1 MKYKWNNPSGN
12 IVTLKISKNAW
23 YKKYN
28 LNGFV
33 NLNKYKNNIKI
44 LHKKI
49 LLIFIAII
57 IIFFLYIQ

>member
-44 LHKKI
+44 LHKIKKNNNNI
-49 LLIFIAII
+49 TKKKNI
-57 IIFFLYIQ
+57 